1 MSLTSWEG
9 SGGRT
14 PKPSSPDHR
23 MLPSK
28 LASPPGEVA
37 RTHAEVSSIDVSFQ
51 SSHGS
56 CWGRPSSST
65 TSSGLP

>member
-1 MSLTSWEG
+1 
-9 SGGRT
+9 
-14 PKPSSPDHR
+14 

-37 RTHAEVSSIDVSFQ
+37 RTQAEVFSIDVSFQ

-56 CWGRPSSST
+56 CWGLPSSST